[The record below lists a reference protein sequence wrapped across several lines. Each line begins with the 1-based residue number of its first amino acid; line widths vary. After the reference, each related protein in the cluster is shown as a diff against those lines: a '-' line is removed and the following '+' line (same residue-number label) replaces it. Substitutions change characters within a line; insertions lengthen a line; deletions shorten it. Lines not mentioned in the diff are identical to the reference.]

1 MKKLFATVSSIAFAF
16 ALVGCGGGGAESQDP
31 DAPGVDIPEE
41 PMGDDDTAEGDTP
54 AEETEE

>member
-31 DAPGVDIPEE
+31 DAPGVEIPEE
-41 PMGDDDTAEGDTP
+41 PMGDEAGEGDTP
-54 AEETEE
+54 EEETEE

>member
-41 PMGDDDTAEGDTP
+41 PMDGETAEGDTP